1 MADEQPTPVPS
12 LEGIWMLDD
21 TGKNLR
27 FVSEEELANAT
38 EGTTPKTTPPQVIT
52 DYLSSLTPSQKIIQE
67 ELRSLGWDV
76 VAIYAML
83 NSMEN
88 QRRYNCAMLRQKGY
102 SESEIQRLDAL
113 GNQNMTDYSHLR
125 RGLASAAEEDYQL
138 QLYLVEEAKRRR
150 LVMLGEE

>member
-12 LEGIWMLDD
+12 LEGIWMLDE
-21 TGKNLR
+21 GKNLR

-102 SESEIQRLDAL
+102 SESE
-113 GNQNMTDYSHLR
+113 
-125 RGLASAAEEDYQL
+125 
-138 QLYLVEEAKRRR
+138 
-150 LVMLGEE
+150 

>member
-1 MADEQPTPVPS
+1 
-12 LEGIWMLDD
+12 MLDN

-38 EGTTPKTTPPQVIT
+38 ESTKPKTTLPQVIT
-52 DYLSSLTPSQKIIQE
+52 EYLSNLTPSQRIIQD
-67 ELRSLGWDV
+67 ELRALGWDV
-76 VAIYAML
+76 AAIYTML

-113 GNQNMTDYSHLR
+113 GNKNMTDYSHLR
-125 RGLASAAEEDYQL
+125 RGISSAAEEDYQL